1 MPRTVP
7 CPTCTAPVPVPSKA
21 EPGHEVTCPGCEEK
35 FVPPGLQTVPHDP
48 QSSESYGFVPQ
59 EEAEEVN
66 VERKEKKKRV
76 KAIEAAAEQL
86 QKADEPPSSDAEKFE
101 FGGIGYAAIG
111 LAIVG
116 GIAGI
121 ANIVIAGRAPN
132 VFEVLVFLVVA
143 GGLGFFIWKKL
154 QVQKEQSGR

>member
-35 FVPPGLQTVPHDP
+35 FVPPGLQPVPHDP

-76 KAIEAAAEQL
+76 KAIEAAAL
-86 QKADEPPSSDAEKFE
+86 ADEKVKAR
-101 FGGIGYAAIG
+101 AAG
-111 LAIVG
+111 KTVAKVIVVPG
-116 GIAGI
+116 K
-121 ANIVIAGRAPN
+121 
-132 VFEVLVFLVVA
+132 LVNLVV
-143 GGLGFFIWKKL
+143 
-154 QVQKEQSGR
+154 R